1 MVVLSKRGAGI
12 SGFPTWQ
19 LLKESSIMMERG
31 LEIINMGGEEPDFPT
46 PQSITQALQKAI
58 AHGFTNYAP
67 PGGIPELR
75 EAIVDG
81 YRKREDLEAEYSQVI
96 IANGATQAIHLA
108 LLSLVDPG
116 DEVLLPTPYWT
127 SYPEMIRLAGANPV
141 LVKCHDD
148 FSLNLDGLQR
158 HWTERTRGVLISSPI
173 SPSGTLVSAADLK
186 GLAELCAEKGA
197 FLFVDE
203 SYQHFI
209 YPPHAFHSVAALFK
223 DFGKHIV
230 LAGSFSKTYAMA
242 GWRIGYALAP
252 AKLIDSMVSIQ
263 TATTAG
269 PPIFCQ
275 MAALE
280 ALRFSNRF
288 YQKLVE
294 DFSKRKDMAMA
305 LCKEIPNFVCNDPEA
320 TFYLFPSVKAYL
332 SKGGIRD
339 TNAMASFLLREGL
352 TYVVPSTAFGIENHV
367 RISFA
372 LPQKKLKE
380 GFRRIGQALSLLI

>member
-12 SGFPTWQ
+12 AGFPTWQ
-19 LLKESSIMMERG
+19 ILRESSIMMERG

-46 PQSITQALQKAI
+46 PQAITAALQKAI
-58 AHGFTNYAP
+58 AQGFTNYAP

-75 EAIVDG
+75 EAVVEV
-81 YRKREDLEAEYSQVI
+81 YRKRESLEAESSEAI
-96 IANGATQAIHLA
+96 ITNGATQAIHLA

-127 SYPEMIRLAGANPV
+127 SYPEMVRLAGAHPV
-141 LVKCHDD
+141 LVKCRED
-148 FSLNLDGLQR
+148 FSPNIEALQR
-158 HWTERTRGVLISSPI
+158 HWTEHTRGVLLSSPI
-173 SPSGTLVSAADLK
+173 SPSGNLVSAGDLQS
-186 GLAELCAEKGA
+186 LAELCAEKGA

-203 SYQHFI
+203 SYQHFV
-209 YPPHAFHSVAALFK
+209 YPPHTFHSAAALFK
-223 DFGKHIV
+223 DYGKHIV

-252 AKLIDSMVSIQ
+252 AKLVDSMVSIQ

-269 PPIFCQ
+269 PPTFCQ

-280 ALRFSNRF
+280 ALRFPNRF
-288 YQKLVE
+288 YQKLAE
-294 DFSKRKDMAMA
+294 DFAKRKEMAMG
-305 LCKEIPNFVCNDPEA
+305 LCKEIPNLVCNDPEA

-352 TYVVPSTAFGIENHV
+352 TYVVPSTAFGIENHI

-380 GFRRIGQALSLLI
+380 GFRRIGQALSLLT